1 MLRTIM
7 MGATARA
14 HVRMARPPLKH
25 GRVGQTAGSGRLLLL
40 LAGLAAVQQVGCN
53 LPPLERAATVPVAMH
68 PLYDAARK
76 GELDKLQALLK
87 TDKAAD
93 VNAPIEEKAWRPL
106 HAAARGG
113 FAAVVEVLLGAGAVP
128 DAVTEGNWTALHWAV
143 RHSLKLAPSLQLRS
157 ARRTAVAA
165 MRAAPRRPDRKRRD
179 SGQDW
184 WGGRRWAV
192 ARMQMQVQVQRLG
205 QQRRVELPVEWQERG
220 GRRRRRCVA
229 VAVAVAGSECEGE
242 T

>member
-1 MLRTIM
+1 
-7 MGATARA
+7 
-14 HVRMARPPLKH
+14 MARPPLKH

-184 WGGRRWAV
+184 WGGVCVW
-192 ARMQMQVQVQRLG
+192 
-205 QQRRVELPVEWQERG
+205 G
-220 GRRRRRCVA
+220 GWSRH
-229 VAVAVAGSECEGE
+229 
-242 T
+242 